1 MFLEYLL
8 CLYTLELGKNLK
20 KKLRAADL
28 ARATKKSPVAA
39 KKWLD
44 GTSVPTAENL
54 KVIAKFLGVS
64 DDWLLYGGSDEQESS
79 NNLAQLNVI
88 DIEAFKQKYNI
99 PDSEDAVKFVQAPAK
114 PFPIQKDMFQLK
126 PIQKWEWMGISQ
138 IWDTMEMLGMA
149 MFQLIQQVHEPMALK
164 ALATQCFQQFVMA
177 GMLYA
182 TLMQILCRMS
192 LFRCA

>member
-1 MFLEYLL
+1 MLL
-8 CLYTLELGKNLK
+8 ILKHLSRSTIFQIVKMPLSLFKRQLSLSLYK
-20 KKLRAADL
+20 
-28 ARATKKSPVAA
+28 
-39 KKWLD
+39 
-44 GTSVPTAENL
+44 
-54 KVIAKFLGVS
+54 
-64 DDWLLYGGSDEQESS
+64 
-79 NNLAQLNVI
+79 
-88 DIEAFKQKYNI
+88 
-99 PDSEDAVKFVQAPAK
+99 
-114 PFPIQKDMFQLK
+114 KDMFQLK